1 MVLCEVLFIIVL
13 LVLFVKICVRVYQD
27 RLEYFRQFWS
37 ILDVIVFSLGIV
49 AVVTYMGRY
58 FLAQETLGKFTK
70 NVQFYVNFDH
80 VVWWDRL
87 FSVVIGALNFLV
99 TIKFLLVL
107 QELKTVR
114 TIVQIFERCRQYL
127 IWNGSTFLLILVG
140 FALLRSYNGLL
151 SSMETLFVFLIGK
164 SKFSEI
170 NDTSPILAKL
180 FFFVFTLVSVFFFMN
195 IVMSV
200 LGTAIDDVVQHNRKH
215 MSKDLVHVLL
225 ATVKGFFAP
234 KRNRSSSDRYK
245 YKRKGHGDR
254 YVFSK

>member
-1 MVLCEVLFIIVL
+1 M
-13 LVLFVKICVRVYQD
+13 
-27 RLEYFRQFWS
+27 
-37 ILDVIVFSLGIV
+37 
-49 AVVTYMGRY
+49 VTYMGRY
-58 FLAQETLGKFTK
+58 FLAQETLGKLTK
-70 NVQFYVNFDH
+70 NVQCYVNFDH

-87 FSVVIGALNFLV
+87 FSVVIGALNILV

-114 TIVQIFERCRQYL
+114 TIVQIFERCRQDL

-140 FALLRSYNGLL
+140 FALLGSLIFGGSLRSYNGLL